1 MEINYKLILKYL
13 DPNKNILSQ
22 NIPEIFVDNDNDI
35 IQNIKEVSN
44 KSIFIT
50 HKNLYTYSYNFPLKF
65 KNIFSDKFYR
75 LGITVNDNNNNNISF
90 WSSLLSLIDIDKK
103 FIIPY
108 DNDEITVINNF
119 KNDLVNKYL
128 KKNISSNL
136 KKYDKNDI
144 KENMNLIPNFII
156 IQYLVN
162 IIKINIFIFNFKT
175 ESINIIYDE
184 NSMNP
189 FKDTILLANYDIFWE
204 PIILNKKG
212 EDQKR
217 FSYTDSIIKKILLNN
232 EIKYYEEENLNK
244 KFKYTNPKDIIIEE
258 ENKLI
263 NINTTNTTN
272 NDNIFISITN
282 DSDKISNNMDYKKL
296 NKTKLIRMKLDELL
310 ILSKKLEININN
322 ETRKKSITK
331 SELIELILLSINN
344 CD

>member
-119 KNDLVNKYL
+119 KNDLVNKY
-128 KKNISSNL
+128 
-136 KKYDKNDI
+136 
-144 KENMNLIPNFII
+144 
-156 IQYLVN
+156 
-162 IIKINIFIFNFKT
+162 
-175 ESINIIYDE
+175 
-184 NSMNP
+184 
-189 FKDTILLANYDIFWE
+189 
-204 PIILNKKG
+204 
-212 EDQKR
+212 
-217 FSYTDSIIKKILLNN
+217 
-232 EIKYYEEENLNK
+232 
-244 KFKYTNPKDIIIEE
+244 
-258 ENKLI
+258 
-263 NINTTNTTN
+263 
-272 NDNIFISITN
+272 
-282 DSDKISNNMDYKKL
+282 
-296 NKTKLIRMKLDELL
+296 
-310 ILSKKLEININN
+310 
-322 ETRKKSITK
+322 
-331 SELIELILLSINN
+331 
-344 CD
+344 